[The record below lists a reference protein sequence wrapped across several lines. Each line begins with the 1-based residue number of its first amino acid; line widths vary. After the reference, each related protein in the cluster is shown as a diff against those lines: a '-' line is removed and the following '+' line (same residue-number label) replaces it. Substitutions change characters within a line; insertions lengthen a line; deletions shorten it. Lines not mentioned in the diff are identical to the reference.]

1 MGMLT
6 ADLDSDLLDPL
17 SWKKERYPVLQTNNE
32 LEIYGPGHNS
42 FTVDEDGNPIMVY
55 HARKEAEIE
64 GNPLYNPNRH
74 AMLMKIRWDENG
86 RPVLSYD
93 N

>member
-64 GNPLYNPNRH
+64 GNPLYNPNRR

-86 RPVLSYD
+86 RPVFSYD

>member
-1 MGMLT
+1 LT

-86 RPVLSYD
+86 RPVFSYD